1 MKPIPFFACVLTF
14 LACTL
19 LFTYSLVMAQGPLYE
34 LSQSLLGSGDVT
46 SGGAYAMTFSVG
58 DPQAD
63 QVSGGAYRLGGG
75 ILGGGVRVVV
85 AATPTATPPGNSGD
99 SVELFLPLVER

>member
-1 MKPIPFFACVLTF
+1 MKSIPFFACVLGS

-19 LFTYSLVMAQGPLYE
+19 LFTYALVMAQGPLYE

-46 SGGAYAMTFSVG
+46 SGGAYTMTFSVG

-63 QVSGGAYRLGGG
+63 EASGGAYSLGGG
-75 ILGGGVRVVV
+75 ILGGGARVAPTESTGP
-85 AATPTATPPGNSGD
+85 AAK
-99 SVELFLPLVER
+99 LFLPLVER

>member
-1 MKPIPFFACVLTF
+1 MRPIPFFACVLAF
-14 LACTL
+14 LACML
-19 LFTYSLVMAQGPLYE
+19 LFTYSLVTAQGPLYE

-63 QVSGGAYRLGGG
+63 EASGGAYSLGGG
-75 ILGGGVRVVV
+75 ILGGGARVVV
-85 AATPTATPPGNSGD
+85 SVTPTATPLGNSG